1 MRKIIETSDDS
12 PLPIRDISRL
22 TGVNSVTLRAW
33 ERRYG
38 LIKPLRTAKG
48 HRLYRRED
56 IELIKKIQTWLA
68 RGLAIGKVSELLEAS
83 YASSDVVIEN
93 SWQVYCA
100 ELLSIMADLNL
111 GKLDAFF
118 NQLFSVYPAAVI
130 ADQLITPVLDQLSQ
144 DFYGNRVKKII
155 LENRLSEYLLM
166 LTQRQRQQTS
176 GNSLAILQLS
186 TAGNSLLNVLLHYWL
201 TTHQIKSEL
210 IGLIS
215 SKEIVFAAEQLAI
228 EGFIVYNDSCS
239 SLGEF
244 QRELVQLADLISVP
258 IFVGGKLAK
267 IINMELPNHV
277 HIVGDDGQQAITQ
290 MLNSVLLQDSLGGV
304 KELV

>member
-68 RGLAIGKVSELLEAS
+68 RGLAIGKVSELLEAG

-130 ADQLITPVLDQLSQ
+130 ADQLITPVLDQLAQ

-176 GNSLAILQLS
+176 GNSVAILQLS
-186 TAGNSLLNVLLHYWL
+186 TVGNSLLNVLLHYGL

-258 IFVGGKLAK
+258 IFVGGKLGK